1 PLPGPAAAFTNT
13 VKQVPRKSLP
23 VRFEWPCIGQTGPT
37 AQLGQDSRPPE
48 RLFSTQS
55 IAFLA
60 TALFERMSV
69 TFFSLSM
76 PALAPTETPPMRM
89 RSVIVSPLVR
99 FSKPIVPSAKPPP
112 TSMTSE
118 SPPTLNE
125 FTHQSG

>member
-1 PLPGPAAAFTNT
+1 M
-13 VKQVPRKSLP
+13 
-23 VRFEWPCIGQTGPT
+23 GPT

-48 RLFSTQS
+48 RLLSTQS

-60 TALFERMSV
+60 MALFERMSV
-69 TFFSLSM
+69 TVFTLSM

-112 TSMTSE
+112 TSMTTE

-125 FTHQSG
+125 FTHQSGCGNGVGLGLGFGSVRGRTGSGSRFLGNSP

>member
-1 PLPGPAAAFTNT
+1 M
-13 VKQVPRKSLP
+13 
-23 VRFEWPCIGQTGPT
+23 GPT
-37 AQLGQDSRPPE
+37 AQLGQDARPPE

-60 TALFERMSV
+60 MALFDRMSV
-69 TFFSLSM
+69 TVFSLST

-89 RSVIVSPLVR
+89 RSVIVSPLVK

-125 FTHQSG
+125 FTHQFGCGNGVGLGLGFGGVRGRTGSGSRFLGNSP